1 MRKFTLY
8 LILIAIAALSTVM
21 TFAQE
26 TTPIEIGQIVTGTI
40 SNTDPVDVYTF
51 SGSAGQLVAI
61 SMNAVGDGLDS
72 YVRLVSPDGQEFYND
87 DSGGSLNSM
96 LLVTLPVAG
105 QYTLDATHCCDR
117 NSQSGTEGAY
127 ELRTEAIV
135 ATDLAFGQPLVVEL
149 NDTTPY
155 AYIALSNLP
164 AQQARLVAEVAQGN
178 ASLVIEIRDA
188 NGMVINS
195 ATQNLD
201 TLVTF
206 DPLIVPQDS
215 AGKVMLVVYRRTDIG
230 SVAGSYVTATINTSA
245 IEATPITVGQTIT
258 GTLNDDN
265 SADYYT
271 FTSVSGDIMRFE
283 GSHTE
288 SFGVGEV
295 LEMLGNNPDGE
306 QPFEVMIYGSTGY
319 VMVSGNT
326 GYGTEPNK
334 FLIDPLQL
342 AETGDYLLVV
352 RRANMDGSLALGT
365 SHYSVTLSGTQTP
378 LLESGVAIVSGFE
391 ENQWERVYRLEA
403 TSGQT
408 IRVTLS
414 SESGE
419 NYGPQLNIQGPQIG
433 NPYMPTPDGMGMT
446 YYFSANSS
454 AEGTIIYEV
463 SLPHD
468 GVYIFRVGD
477 SAFNPD
483 GQPDGTFR
491 LLVENVNN

>member
-8 LILIAIAALSTVM
+8 LMVIAIAALSTVM

-26 TTPIEIGQIVTGTI
+26 TTPIQIGQTVTGTI
-40 SNTDPVDVYTF
+40 SNADPVDDYTF
-51 SGSAGQLVAI
+51 SGSAGQLLAI
-61 SMNAVGDGLDS
+61 SMNATAQGLDS

-87 DSGGSLNSM
+87 DSGGTLNPM
-96 LLVTLPVAG
+96 LIVTLPVDG
-105 QYTLDATHCCDR
+105 QYTLEATRCCDR
-117 NSQSGTEGAY
+117 NSQSGSEGDY
-127 ELRTEAIV
+127 ELRMEQIV
-135 ATDLAFGQPLVVEL
+135 ATDISFGAPLLVEL

-155 AYIALSNLP
+155 AYVTLNNLP
-164 AQQARLVAEVAQGN
+164 AQQISLIGEITQGD
-178 ASLVIEIRDA
+178 AGLVIELRNA
-188 NGMVINS
+188 SGMVINS
-195 ATQNLD
+195 ATQTPD
-201 TLVTF
+201 GRVAF
-206 DPLIVPQDS
+206 DPLMVPDDGN
-215 AGKVMLVVYRRTDIG
+215 AVMLVMYRQSNMG
-230 SVAGSYVTATINTSA
+230 AAAGTSVTANITTSV
-245 IEATPITVGQTIT
+245 IEATAITLGQAVT
-258 GTLNDDN
+258 GTLDDN
-265 SADYYT
+265 NPTDYYT
-271 FTSVSGDIMRFE
+271 FSSISGDIKRLE
-283 GSHTE
+283 ASNTE
-288 SFGVGEV
+288 SFGIGEV

-306 QPFEVMIYGSTGY
+306 QPFEVAIYSASGY
-319 VMVSGNT
+319 MMMGGNT

-352 RRANMDGSLALGT
+352 RRVNMGNTTTLGT

-391 ENQWERVYRLEA
+391 ANQWERVYRLEA

-408 IRVTLS
+408 IRVTLT

-433 NPYMPTPDGMGMT
+433 NPNMPTPDGMGMM

-454 AEGTIIYEV
+454 AAGTVIYEV
-463 SLPHD
+463 ALPHD

-477 SAFNPD
+477 SAYNPD